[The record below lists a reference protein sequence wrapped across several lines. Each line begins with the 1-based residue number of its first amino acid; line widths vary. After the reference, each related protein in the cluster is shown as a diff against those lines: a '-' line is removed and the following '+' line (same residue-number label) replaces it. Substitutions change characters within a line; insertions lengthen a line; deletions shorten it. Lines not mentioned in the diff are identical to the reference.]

1 MESKMKVMIADG
13 NPDFRMMC
21 RENLSRLGADV
32 QEDAKNGEEAVS
44 YIAKNKPDI
53 VLVDAWLPKLDGI
66 QVIKS
71 VKQMGYDSRRHL
83 FL

>member
-1 MESKMKVMIADG
+1 
-13 NPDFRMMC
+13 MC
-21 RENLSRLGADV
+21 IRDSRLGADV

-71 VKQMGYDSRRHL
+71 VKQMGYDSRPAFIFMNYEGAMSCL
-83 FL
+83 LYTS